1 MLKRGDVARQ
11 LDCHIETVR
20 YYEGIGLIEPPQ
32 RTRGGHRIYDGDDV
46 ARLRFVLRLRDL
58 GFPLEDVRA
67 LLATV
72 KTGDYACADV
82 AAIAEHQ
89 LTEIRRKIED
99 LRRLEQTLT
108 RMTEQCH
115 RGSTPDCAII
125 EALS

>member
-32 RTRGGHRIYDGDDV
+32 RTQSGHRVYGVDDV
-46 ARLRFVLRLRDL
+46 ARLRFVLRLREL

-72 KTGDYACADV
+72 KTGDYACADI
-82 AAIAEHQ
+82 AAIAEQQ
-89 LTEIRRKIED
+89 LTEIRRKIDD
-99 LRRLEQTLT
+99 LRRLERTLL
-108 RMTEQCH
+108 RMTQQCH

>member
-11 LDCHIETVR
+11 LDCNIETVR
-20 YYEGIGLIEPPQ
+20 YYEGIGLIEPPK
-32 RTRGGHRIYDGDDV
+32 RTQSGHRIYDDDDV

-72 KTGDYACADV
+72 RTGTYSCAD
-82 AAIAEHQ
+82 IAVIADHQ
-89 LTEIRRKIED
+89 LTEIRRKIGD
-99 LRRLEQTLT
+99 LRRLEQMLM

>member
-32 RTRGGHRIYDGDDV
+32 RTQSGHRIYGSDDV

-58 GFPLEDVRA
+58 GFPLDDVRA

-72 KTGDYACADV
+72 KTGDYACADI

-89 LTEIRRKIED
+89 LAEIRSKIAD